1 MHHWTAEAQGW
12 GHPRASPDWPCRL
25 EVTLAQRNQPEIGP
39 DQFSVRNTVALDYGA
54 GGFGERPMP
63 VQTVAHRGQAAV
75 GCIDF
80 GSGLLE
86 NESAREPKALTG
98 CAMLL
103 YPPKA
108 RYCRLW
114 EGKDSVINQY

>member
-1 MHHWTAEAQGW
+1 VHHWTAEAQGW
-12 GHPRASPDWPCRL
+12 VIPEPVRTCRL

-75 GCIDF
+75 GCKYRLRF
-80 GSGLLE
+80 GIVG
-86 NESAREPKALTG
+86 ESK
-98 CAMLL
+98 CA
-103 YPPKA
+103 
-108 RYCRLW
+108 
-114 EGKDSVINQY
+114 